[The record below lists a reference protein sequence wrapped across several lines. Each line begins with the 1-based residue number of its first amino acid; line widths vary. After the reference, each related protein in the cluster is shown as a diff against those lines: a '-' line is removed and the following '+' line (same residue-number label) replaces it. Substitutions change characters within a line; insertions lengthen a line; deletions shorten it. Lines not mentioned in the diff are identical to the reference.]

1 MIDIEKILLE
11 DDFAIWRDK
20 FNRAISQVRL
30 VEEYPD
36 MNGKEN
42 WILSNDGENVKWL
55 SPEELLSN
63 FGITPVTGDTTVFE
77 DSVFTEVIRLK

>member
-42 WILSNDGENVKWL
+42 WILSNDGERCSYIN
-55 SPEELLSN
+55 SCT
-63 FGITPVTGDTTVFE
+63 F
-77 DSVFTEVIRLK
+77 R